1 MGPCQSGLRSRC
13 DPPVVSQQSP
23 TGSAG
28 PDRPGREAGL
38 SELARAWADA
48 VAGAAYGPLARTR
61 LEGHLAAL
69 AVRLDDALAADP
81 VDAAVGYQV
90 GSALVTADVTAADA
104 LRHTIEILAPA
115 FSGGILGDE
124 RGAALTTLLA
134 SVAAGYVEALRERT
148 LDEQEIIRRAA
159 QDACAAADR
168 ALRDSEARYRQLALH
183 DRLTGLP
190 NRALLESRLAA
201 LFANPAPEAR
211 VGVCLLGLD
220 RFKAVNDTIGH
231 AVGDRLLV
239 EVADRLNRALSRNGH
254 LLARWG
260 GDEFCVLIPDS
271 TGVDQVIAVADCA
284 LTALATPVCVDG
296 CWLPVS
302 ASVGI
307 VERRVADIDPGE
319 LLQAADITLDSAKAD
334 GGGRWVLFDA
344 QHYAAQVIR
353 YELATALP
361 AALMRDE
368 FTVSYQPIVDLATGA
383 VAGAEALVRW
393 ARPQRGVLGPSQFVS
408 LAEQTGL
415 IVPLGRWVLEQA
427 CQQARGWLDRM
438 PDAPFVSVNLAVR
451 QTRDPALV
459 EDVGRA
465 LDHSGLPAGRLR
477 LEITESMMMGTSEED
492 LSVLHKLADLGV
504 RLAMDDFGTGYAN
517 LAYLGT
523 LPIHDLKLAAS
534 FTQRL
539 DSGDPADHRILAGVI
554 DIAHDIG
561 LAVTGEGIETPA
573 EARRLLAVGCDAGQG
588 WLFGR
593 PGPGDE
599 IPVRRSRWTP

>member
-1 MGPCQSGLRSRC
+1 
-13 DPPVVSQQSP
+13 
-23 TGSAG
+23 
-28 PDRPGREAGL
+28 L
-38 SELARAWADA
+38 SNLAREWADA
-48 VAGAAYGPLARTR
+48 VAGVAYGPLARTR

-69 AVRLDDALAADP
+69 VVRLEDALAADP
-81 VDAAVGYQV
+81 VDAAIGYQV
-90 GSALVTADVTAADA
+90 GSALVAADVTAGDA
-104 LRHTIEILAPA
+104 LRHTIAILAAA
-115 FSGGILGDE
+115 FSGSIVGDGLG
-124 RGAALTTLLA
+124 GGLTPLLA

-148 LDEQEIIRRAA
+148 LDEQEITRRAA
-159 QDACAAADR
+159 QDACATADR
-168 ALRDSEARYRQLALH
+168 ALRDSEARYRQLAMH

-190 NRALLESRLAA
+190 NRAQLESRLAA
-201 LFANPAPEAR
+201 AFADPAPEAR

-220 RFKAVNDTIGH
+220 RFKAVNDTVGH

-239 EVADRLNRALSRNGH
+239 KVAARLDQALSRSGH

-260 GDEFCVLIPDS
+260 GDEFCVLVTNS
-271 TGVDQVIAVADCA
+271 AGVDQIIAVADRV
-284 LTALATPVCVDG
+284 LTALATPVHVHG

-307 VERRVADIDPGE
+307 VEREVAEIDPGE

-334 GGGRWVLFDA
+334 GGGRWALFDA

-361 AALMRDE
+361 AALARDE

-393 ARPQRGVLGPSQFVS
+393 ARPERGVLGPSQFVG

-427 CQQARGWLDRM
+427 CQQARCWLDRM
-438 PDAPFVSVNLAVR
+438 TNAPFVSVNLAVR

-465 LDHSGLPAGRLR
+465 LDRSGLPPERLQ
-477 LEITESMMMGTSEED
+477 LEITESTMMGTGEED

-517 LAYLGT
+517 LACLGT

-539 DSGDPADHRILAGVI
+539 DSGDAADQRILTGVI

-561 LAVTGEGIETPA
+561 LAVTGEGIETPV

-593 PGPGDE
+593 PGRGDD
-599 IPVRRSRWTP
+599 IPACRSSWTP